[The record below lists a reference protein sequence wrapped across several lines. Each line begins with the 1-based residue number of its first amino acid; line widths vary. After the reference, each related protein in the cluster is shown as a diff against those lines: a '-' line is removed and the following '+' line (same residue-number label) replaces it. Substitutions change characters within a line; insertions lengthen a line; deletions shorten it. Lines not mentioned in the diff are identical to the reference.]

1 MDRFRLHLLLEISL
15 CLWICPSRV
24 QLRTQIYVQETGQD
38 EMDTQPQADQ
48 PNMGEKPPKC
58 KYSFVVNELD
68 SSKCPI
74 LLDNL
79 NSHYKSTA
87 MQSEQPM
94 GRRGRHGN
102 GFRNQANNYED
113 SRLNKRIE
121 MLEDKLSKE
130 TEENQVL
137 RTSLEEHSKLLMR
150 AEKTLDNQNVN
161 LTNLLQ
167 NMQDLNYKLNK
178 QRMVWRNMD
187 NKLSGMYS

>member
-1 MDRFRLHLLLEISL
+1 MTGFRLHLFLELAL
-15 CLWICPSRV
+15 CLWIGPPLV
-24 QLRTQIYVQETGQD
+24 QLKTQIYVQETTGQD
-38 EMDTQPQADQ
+38 EIDSQQQDDEPLIGQKA
-48 PNMGEKPPKC
+48 PHC
-58 KYSFVVNELD
+58 KYSFVVNEVD

-79 NSHYKSTA
+79 NSHYKSSA

-102 GFRNQANNYED
+102 GFRNQAHFGDN
-113 SRLNKRIE
+113 RLHKRIE

-137 RTSLEEHSKLLMR
+137 RTSLDEHSKLLMQ
-150 AEKTLDNQNVN
+150 AEKTLANQNVN
-161 LTNLLQ
+161 LTNLLL
-167 NMQDLNYKLNK
+167 NMHDINHKLNK

-187 NKLSGMYS
+187 NKLSGTV